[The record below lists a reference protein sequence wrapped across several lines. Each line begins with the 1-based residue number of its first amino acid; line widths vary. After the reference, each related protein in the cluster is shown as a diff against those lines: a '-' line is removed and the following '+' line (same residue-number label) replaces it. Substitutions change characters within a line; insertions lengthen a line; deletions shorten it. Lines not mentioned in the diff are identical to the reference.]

1 MPAQPGIAAPVLVP
15 ATPRPYHHVRA
26 NRFAEL
32 AGHQVGYE
40 LKRSRRR
47 TIGFLVGPDGLT
59 VAAPRWVSLTDVTQG
74 LREKEN
80 WILRKL
86 QEQRERSERASAA
99 KVDWRHGAALPFMGC
114 TVVIALDPAQAGAV
128 LDATSGQLRVGLPS
142 HASPE
147 QIRDAVQAWLMRQA
161 SRVFTERLD
170 HFAPLLGVRWRRLRL
185 SSAATRWGSA
195 SADGAIRLNWR
206 LVHYSLELIDY
217 VVAHELSHLRVMDH
231 SPAFWDTV
239 ASVMP
244 DYGTRRNQLKEQQLP
259 VF

>member
-1 MPAQPGIAAPVLVP
+1 MPVP
-15 ATPRPYHHVRA
+15 AATRPYHHVRA

-32 AGHQVGYE
+32 AGQQVGYE

-74 LREKEN
+74 LREKEG

-86 QEQRERSERASAA
+86 QEQRERGERAAAA
-99 KVDWRHGAALPFMGC
+99 KVDWRDGASLPFMGRRIE
-114 TVVIALDPAQAGAV
+114 IALDPARAGAL
-128 LDATSGQLRVGLPS
+128 LDATTGQLRVGLPG

-170 HFAPLLGVRWRRLRL
+170 HFAPLLGVRWQRLRL

-206 LVHYSLELIDY
+206 LIHYSEALIDY

-231 SPAFWDTV
+231 SPAFWETV

-244 DYGTRRNQLKEQQLP
+244 DYSTRREQLKDEHLP
-259 VF
+259 VL